1 MKMSE
6 DFWNLSWKAIDR
18 ERIAEYAKSISLAP
32 DGIIKLLQ
40 QHNAKTV
47 CDAGCGCGIYAAKLL
62 RNGFTVAGFDI
73 SEDAVEIAQ
82 ESAPM
87 AAFKAASIC
96 STGYPSGIFDG
107 VVCRDVLDHIGRQ
120 DARLAVQELCRILKP
135 DGILIVTLD
144 APDDEY
150 CRETHTVN
158 ADGDFVY
165 TAGKWRGMVFHPYS
179 RAEITQIIP
188 PSLHWEIYEANDGL
202 LLVVHN
208 CRTREAE
215 SEEA

>member
-1 MKMSE
+1 MSE
-6 DFWNLSWKAIDR
+6 DFWNLSWKAIGR
-18 ERIAEYAKSISLAP
+18 ERIAEYARSISPAP
-32 DGIIKLLQ
+32 DDIIRLLQ
-40 QHNAKTV
+40 QHNANLV

-62 RNGFTVAGFDI
+62 RSGFTVAGFDI
-73 SEDAVEIAQ
+73 SADAVEIAQ

-87 AAFKAASIC
+87 AAFKIASVC
-96 STGYPSGIFDG
+96 STGYPSGSFDG
-107 VVCRDVLDHIGRQ
+107 IVCRDVLDHIGRQ

-150 CRETHTVN
+150 YRETHTVN

-165 TAGKWRGMVFHPYS
+165 TARKWRGMVFHPYS

-188 PSLHWEIYEANDGL
+188 PSLHWEIFEANDGL

-208 CRTREAE
+208 CGTHEAE
-215 SEEA
+215 SAEA